1 MAKGSKEMLI
11 QVGGILLY
19 LIATI
24 AVVSSSRAW
33 LYINTL
39 YMALYICLC
48 CIYIAIFSTQSWFMT
63 CYACIHA

>member
-24 AVVSSSRAW
+24 AVVSSLRAW

-39 YMALYICLC
+39 HMALYI
-48 CIYIAIFSTQSWFMT
+48 
-63 CYACIHA
+63 YAYVVYT

>member
-1 MAKGSKEMLI
+1 MAKGFKDMLI
-11 QVGGILLY
+11 QVGILLY

-39 YMALYICLC
+39 YMALYMPML
-48 CIYIAIFSTQSWFMT
+48 YIHNYF
-63 CYACIHA
+63 